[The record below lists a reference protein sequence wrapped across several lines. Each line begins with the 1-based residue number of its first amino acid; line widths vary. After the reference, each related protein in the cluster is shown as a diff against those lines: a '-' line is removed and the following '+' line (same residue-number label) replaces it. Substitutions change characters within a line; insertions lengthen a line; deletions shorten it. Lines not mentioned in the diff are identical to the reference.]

1 MNNLRTYK
9 QSDYAQVIQLQKEP
23 LIAIN
28 VWKGEGDWDA
38 DLQSIENT
46 YDGIGGE
53 LLVYEIDGEIVAMGA
68 YLMVEEQV
76 AEIRRMRVATS
87 FQGRGFATKIYNE
100 LELRAQ
106 SRGARKLVL
115 DTGEQQM
122 AARKLYE
129 KLGFVE
135 TEHKVIWGMKCIVM
149 EKLLQ

>member
-9 QSDYAQVIQLQKEP
+9 QSDYAQVILLQKEP

-28 VWKGEGDWDA
+28 AWKGEGAWDA
-38 DLQSIENT
+38 DLETIENT
-46 YDGIGGE
+46 YDGRRGE

-68 YLMVEEQV
+68 YLMIEEQV
-76 AEIRRMRVATS
+76 AEIRRMRVATA
-87 FQGRGFATKIYNE
+87 FQGRGLATKIYTE